1 MNIPF
6 RHLINQASLRGVVE
20 SVKVQFDKGIPRFF
34 VVFLF
39 GGIAF
44 LLLLAVQ
51 YGGPSQA

>member
-6 RHLINQASLRGVVE
+6 RHLINQASLRGAVE
-20 SVKVQFDKGIPRFF
+20 SVQVQFDKGIPRFF